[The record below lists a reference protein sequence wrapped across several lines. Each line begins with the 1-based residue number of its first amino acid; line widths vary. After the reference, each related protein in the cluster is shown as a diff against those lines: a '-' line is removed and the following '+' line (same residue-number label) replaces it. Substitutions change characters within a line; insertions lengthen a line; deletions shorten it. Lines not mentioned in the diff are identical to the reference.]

1 MEPTLDLDMEVNDV
15 KDYDKSEQFEDK
27 NDFID
32 TGANDKK
39 RKHLNSDGLAI
50 RYKHIEEFFI
60 YESSE
65 TKENGI
71 TDMKFSCVNCDQ
83 HGHGKK
89 VLKTS
94 SQAPTSNLKKHLSLK
109 HTNSM
114 SRFLAI
120 LESTPRKSRQKNQTK
135 VKDEVVFEK
144 STIDFDFAA
153 KYAHMEEFFKFQSSK
168 DRNNGFFDMEFSC
181 TKCLPVGKVIKTST
195 QAPMSN
201 LKAHLRKVHADFI
214 CHFDEIIEINKEVT
228 KLMKPTKVQK
238 ITQKSIENNI
248 EQSNESSFEEYTPD
262 FDMEEME
269 VNDVKDPRFCVKSE
283 QFDDKN
289 DLIGTGADDKK
300 VKLNGVPSSDFAT
313 KYAHLEEF
321 FKFESSKRRN
331 NGIFDMEFS
340 CTKCLPVVKVLKT
353 STQAPMSNLRAH
365 LKKVHADFMNQFDEI
380 TKLAKSYKLRKT
392 TQKSIENKAETNIE
406 QSNEVFLEEEKEQ
419 HLEGEQEQHDDSH
432 NNPWSVN
439 SIYDFSYFC
448 CPECEDSKWEFK
460 QDFVNHALSTHP
472 NSIVP
477 IQNEINDGSLN
488 DIVLPDA
495 TSPIIQFKV

>member
-1 MEPTLDLDMEVNDV
+1 MR
-15 KDYDKSEQFEDK
+15 
-27 NDFID
+27 
-32 TGANDKK
+32 A
-39 RKHLNSDGLAI
+39 RKL
-50 RYKHIEEFFI
+50 
-60 YESSE
+60 
-65 TKENGI
+65 
-71 TDMKFSCVNCDQ
+71 
-83 HGHGKK
+83 
-89 VLKTS
+89 
-94 SQAPTSNLKKHLSLK
+94 
-109 HTNSM
+109 
-114 SRFLAI
+114 
-120 LESTPRKSRQKNQTK
+120 
-135 VKDEVVFEK
+135 
-144 STIDFDFAA
+144 
-153 KYAHMEEFFKFQSSK
+153 
-168 DRNNGFFDMEFSC
+168 
-181 TKCLPVGKVIKTST
+181 TST

-214 CHFDEIIEINKEVT
+214 YHFDEIIEINKEVT

-248 EQSNESSFEEYTPD
+248 EQSNENSFEEYTPD
-262 FDMEEME
+262 FDMEDTE
-269 VNDVKDPRFCVKSE
+269 VNDPRFCVKSE

-289 DLIGTGADDKK
+289 DLIDTGVDDKK

-380 TKLAKSYKLRKT
+380 TQLAKSYKLRKI

-419 HLEGEQEQHDDSH
+419 HLEEEQDQHYVSH

-472 NSIVP
+472 N
-477 IQNEINDGSLN
+477 
-488 DIVLPDA
+488 
-495 TSPIIQFKV
+495 

>member
-1 MEPTLDLDMEVNDV
+1 MEPTLDLDMEVSDV
-15 KDYDKSEQFEDK
+15 KDYDNSEQFEDK

-39 RKHLNSDGLAI
+39 RKHLNSDDLAI

-71 TDMKFSCVNCDQ
+71 TDMKFSCVNCAQ

-269 VNDVKDPRFCVKSE
+269 VNDMKDPRFCVKSE
-283 QFDDKN
+283 QFNDKN
-289 DLIGTGADDKK
+289 DLIDTGLDDKK

-380 TKLAKSYKLRKT
+380 TQLAKSYKLRKI

-406 QSNEVFLEEEKEQ
+406 QSNEVFLVE
-419 HLEGEQEQHDDSH
+419 EQEQHYVSH

-448 CPECEDSKWEFK
+448 CPECENSKYELK
-460 QDFVNHALSTHP
+460 QDFVNHALSAHP
-472 NSIVP
+472 NSIDP
-477 IQNEINDGSLN
+477 IHHEIIDGSLN
-488 DIVLPDA
+488 DVVLPDV
-495 TSPIIQFKV
+495 TSPIVDFKV

>member
-1 MEPTLDLDMEVNDV
+1 
-15 KDYDKSEQFEDK
+15 
-27 NDFID
+27 
-32 TGANDKK
+32 
-39 RKHLNSDGLAI
+39 
-50 RYKHIEEFFI
+50 
-60 YESSE
+60 
-65 TKENGI
+65 
-71 TDMKFSCVNCDQ
+71 
-83 HGHGKK
+83 
-89 VLKTS
+89 
-94 SQAPTSNLKKHLSLK
+94 
-109 HTNSM
+109 
-114 SRFLAI
+114 
-120 LESTPRKSRQKNQTK
+120 
-135 VKDEVVFEK
+135 
-144 STIDFDFAA
+144 
-153 KYAHMEEFFKFQSSK
+153 MEEFFKFQSSK

-248 EQSNESSFEEYTPD
+248 EQSNENSFEEYTPD
-262 FDMEEME
+262 FDME

-289 DLIGTGADDKK
+289 DLIDTGADDKK
-300 VKLNGVPSSDFAT
+300 VRLNSVPSSDFAT

-380 TKLAKSYKLRKT
+380 TQLAKSYKLRKI

-406 QSNEVFLEEEKEQ
+406 HSNEIFLEEE
-419 HLEGEQEQHDDSH
+419 QEQQHYVSH

-448 CPECEDSKWEFK
+448 CPECEDSKYELK
-460 QDFVNHALSTHP
+460 QDFVNHALSVHP
-472 NSIVP
+472 NSIDP
-477 IQNEINDGSLN
+477 LHHKIIDGSLN
-488 DIVLPDA
+488 DVVLLDV
-495 TSPIIQFKV
+495 TSPIIDFKV

>member
-71 TDMKFSCVNCDQ
+71 TDMKFSCVNCAQ

-135 VKDEVVFEK
+135 VKDEVVFEE
-144 STIDFDFAA
+144 STIDFDFAG
-153 KYAHMEEFFKFQSSK
+153 KYAHIEEFFKFQSSK
-168 DRNNGFFDMEFSC
+168 DRKNGFFDMEFSC

-248 EQSNESSFEEYTPD
+248 EQSNENSFEEYTPD

-289 DLIGTGADDKK
+289 DLIDTGADDKK

-380 TKLAKSYKLRKT
+380 TQLAKSYKLRKI

-406 QSNEVFLEEEKEQ
+406 QSNEVFLEED
-419 HLEGEQEQHDDSH
+419 QEQHYVSH

-495 TSPIIQFKV
+495 TSPIIEFKV

>member
-1 MEPTLDLDMEVNDV
+1 MEPSLDLDMEVNYV

-71 TDMKFSCVNCDQ
+71 TDMKFSCVNCAQ

-135 VKDEVVFEK
+135 VKEEVVFEK

-214 CHFDEIIEINKEVT
+214 SHFDEIIEINKEVS
-228 KLMKPTKVQK
+228 KLMRPTKVQK

-248 EQSNESSFEEYTPD
+248 EQSNENSFEEYTPD
-262 FDMEEME
+262 FDMEDTE
-269 VNDVKDPRFCVKSE
+269 VNDPRFCVKSE

-289 DLIGTGADDKK
+289 DLIDTGVDDKK

-321 FKFESSKRRN
+321 FRFESSKRRN

-380 TKLAKSYKLRKT
+380 TQLAKSYKLRKI

-406 QSNEVFLEEEKEQ
+406 HSNEIFLEEE
-419 HLEGEQEQHDDSH
+419 QEQQHYVSH

-448 CPECEDSKWEFK
+448 CPECEDSKYELK
-460 QDFVNHALSTHP
+460 QDFVNHALSAHP
-472 NSIVP
+472 NSIDP
-477 IQNEINDGSLN
+477 LHHKIIDGSLN
-488 DIVLPDA
+488 DVVLLDV
-495 TSPIIQFKV
+495 TSPIIDFKV